1 METQPVIAP
10 EANSGPPMEDR
21 NLRLLLEIE
30 REGPCGLDTLDGD
43 VVDVDVRFD
52 AGNCNVDA
60 AVRDPENGEVSTWHF
75 SEELCQHCPGEVF
88 AEHGLLP
95 RYLEINDGSFVVET
109 FVSDTETVAELVS
122 GIRDRSSRV
131 SVRSMVSTETSQFR
145 EDRSVDLSVLT
156 MKQREAVTQAK
167 EMGYYDPDT
176 DVTLEDVA
184 DRLGISPS
192 ALSQRLQ
199 RAEGNVLRQISC
211 ECACSDTSGSC

>member
-1 METQPVIAP
+1 METTGAIAA
-10 EANSGPPMEDR
+10 EATPGPPMEDR
-21 NLRLLLEIE
+21 NLRLVLEIE
-30 REGPCGLDTLDGD
+30 REGPCGLDSLDGD
-43 VVDVDVRFD
+43 VVEIDVRFD
-52 AGNCNVDA
+52 GECCNVDA
-60 AVRDPENGEVSTWHF
+60 AVRDPNDDEISTWHF
-75 SEELCQHCPGEVF
+75 TQELCHYCPGEVF

-95 RYLEINDGSFVVET
+95 RYLEIDDGSFVVET
-109 FVSDTETVAELVS
+109 FVSDTETVADLV
-122 GIRDRSSRV
+122 GDIREVSSRV

-156 MKQREAVTQAK
+156 MKQREAVTQAQ
-167 EMGYYDPDT
+167 EMGYYDPDS

-211 ECACSDTSGSC
+211 ECACNDTSSGC